1 MSFGFP
7 GYMYVYVN
15 MYMNIYIYMYVY
27 VYVCMCVYIY
37 VYTQILYGDICGQ
50 VEGYDTELAGINTN
64 VPAGNQEFDM
74 WR

>member
-1 MSFGFP
+1 
-7 GYMYVYVN
+7 MYVY
-15 MYMNIYIYMYVY
+15 IYI
-27 VYVCMCVYIY
+27 YIY

>member
-1 MSFGFP
+1 MC
-7 GYMYVYVN
+7 
-15 MYMNIYIYMYVY
+15 IYI
-27 VYVCMCVYIY
+27 YIY